1 MFCWLISHSCSTH
14 LQFKNKFNAELK
26 KSDKFIIIW
35 HPQLNIF
42 IYITTLTEHSIPLY
56 FFKKLIVSR
65 IYCKMLSF
73 SVHISNR
80 GSFLCKTTAKNYK
93 SLYFFVTRWWSLCQT
108 VAFLCI
114 QKTSGYQERRRVEQQ
129 WLGTLC
135 LYSTRMKSWSWGV

>member
-42 IYITTLTEHSIPLY
+42 IYITTLTEPSIPLY

-114 QKTSGYQERRRVEQQ
+114 QSIRKEGEWNSNGSLPYVCILHKWRVGLE
-129 WLGTLC
+129 G
-135 LYSTRMKSWSWGV
+135 